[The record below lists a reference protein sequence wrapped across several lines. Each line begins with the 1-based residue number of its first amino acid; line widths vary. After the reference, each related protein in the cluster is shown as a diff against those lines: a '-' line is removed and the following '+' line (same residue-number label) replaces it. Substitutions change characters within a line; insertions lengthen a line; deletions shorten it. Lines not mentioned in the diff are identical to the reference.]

1 MILPMEHLTSLA
13 EYEALYRESI
23 TDPASF
29 WGRAAS
35 SLDWFAPWSTVLKS
49 DFSTIGETEAPYV
62 QFFKDGKLN
71 ASYNCLDRHLAAG
84 RGHQVALYWQGEPTG
99 DRRSLTYAELHR
111 EVCRFAQVLLKHGVG
126 KGDTVTIFL
135 PMTPEAVIA
144 MLACARIGAVHS
156 VVFSAFSEEALA
168 QRINDCGSKL
178 VITADASFYAGKTI
192 RLKDKVDAALA
203 RCPIVQRVIVFNRAN
218 QTVSMDIKRDV
229 WWHEEMQAPDISD
242 DFPATWMDAEDP
254 LFILY
259 TSGSTGKPKG
269 VVHTTGGYLLYAHLT
284 FKLVFNVQPDDIH
297 YCTADVG
304 WITGHSYVV
313 YGPLATGTTIVM
325 YEGAPTTPEPDRFW
339 QIIED
344 YKATI
349 FYTAPT
355 AIRTLMRLGDEWV
368 RRHDLSSL
376 RVLGSVGEPINPK
389 AWQWYHDVVGGS
401 RCPVVDTWWQTETGG
416 IMISPL
422 AHVTPLK
429 AGSATLP
436 FFGVAPEIINGE
448 LYLTTPWPGM
458 TRGMF
463 GDTQHSRMKQVYF
476 SRQPGKYF
484 TGDGA
489 FVDEDGFYWLQG
501 RVDDEIN
508 VSAHRFATAEIE
520 SALVAHPAVA
530 EAAVVGRPHSIKGQ
544 AIYCF
549 VTLKANMSSS
559 PELEAELV
567 KHVRSKIG
575 PIATPDAIHF
585 TVALPKTRSGKI
597 MRRVLR
603 GIAAGDLSAIGDIS
617 TLADQSVVD
626 QLWAERK
633 DCAFCQV
640 EPTPARSAV

>member
-229 WWHEEMQAPDISD
+229 WWH
-242 DFPATWMDAEDP
+242 
-254 LFILY
+254 
-259 TSGSTGKPKG
+259 
-269 VVHTTGGYLLYAHLT
+269 
-284 FKLVFNVQPDDIH
+284 
-297 YCTADVG
+297 
-304 WITGHSYVV
+304 
-313 YGPLATGTTIVM
+313 
-325 YEGAPTTPEPDRFW
+325 
-339 QIIED
+339 
-344 YKATI
+344 
-349 FYTAPT
+349 
-355 AIRTLMRLGDEWV
+355 
-368 RRHDLSSL
+368 
-376 RVLGSVGEPINPK
+376 
-389 AWQWYHDVVGGS
+389 
-401 RCPVVDTWWQTETGG
+401 
-416 IMISPL
+416 
-422 AHVTPLK
+422 
-429 AGSATLP
+429 
-436 FFGVAPEIINGE
+436 
-448 LYLTTPWPGM
+448 
-458 TRGMF
+458 
-463 GDTQHSRMKQVYF
+463 
-476 SRQPGKYF
+476 
-484 TGDGA
+484 
-489 FVDEDGFYWLQG
+489 
-501 RVDDEIN
+501 
-508 VSAHRFATAEIE
+508 
-520 SALVAHPAVA
+520 
-530 EAAVVGRPHSIKGQ
+530 
-544 AIYCF
+544 
-549 VTLKANMSSS
+549 
-559 PELEAELV
+559 
-567 KHVRSKIG
+567 
-575 PIATPDAIHF
+575 
-585 TVALPKTRSGKI
+585 
-597 MRRVLR
+597 
-603 GIAAGDLSAIGDIS
+603 
-617 TLADQSVVD
+617 
-626 QLWAERK
+626 
-633 DCAFCQV
+633 
-640 EPTPARSAV
+640 